1 MGVLLPSR
9 KGVTFYGCQ
18 GASPSHYDPPTS
30 LFGSVRRV
38 GGDGDERLSPRV
50 CPSMNVGSVL
60 CAPVIVG
67 YEWVR
72 DSVEVQVHL
81 DIEVSVT
88 MLQC

>member
-1 MGVLLPSR
+1 M
-9 KGVTFYGCQ
+9 TFYGCQ

-72 DSVEVQVHL
+72 DSVTFSGHTLCVCFL
-81 DIEVSVT
+81 RNYN
-88 MLQC
+88 LKLLLKR